1 MHSAVLFLCSNH
13 HSIGLQCFCQEP
25 GHCPGL
31 IETLLKAGLG
41 LIRQI
46 AKIQCAHLVQGSLKS
61 PGLLS
66 KLPRDILLQTDL
78 QFGISRRRCGFRCKR
93 NPVGEVVDQRRIG
106 SDDPQRHQLQDNKRD
121 HPFVHLHRFHNRRG
135 NTAQVEKGKAEWRR
149 QERRLDVKADHYP
162 QPYRSD
168 IRRGIR

>member
-1 MHSAVLFLCSNH
+1 M
-13 HSIGLQCFCQEP
+13 
-25 GHCPGL
+25 
-31 IETLLKAGLG
+31 G

-46 AKIQCAHLVQGSLKS
+46 AKIQGTHPVQGSLKA

-66 KLPRDILLQTDL
+66 KLPRNILLQTDL
-78 QFGISRRRCGFRCKR
+78 QFGISRRRCGFRGKR
-93 NPVGEVVDQRRIG
+93 NPVGEVVDQCRIG
-106 SDDPQRHQLQDNKRD
+106 SDDSKGDKLQHDKRD
-121 HPFVHLHRFHNRRG
+121 YAFVHLHRFHNRRG